1 MGRKKSFPLH
11 EAAMNQRSNYLHYV
25 YAGQQGPIPV
35 DEVIYFRA
43 DDANTTVVTGK
54 GELRIRTP
62 LYELLAMLDPEKF
75 WQVHRSTVVNIARI
89 ETVKREDQDHVEVRF
104 KGRDEC
110 ITVGH
115 PFCQQFLQQ

>member
-1 MGRKKSFPLH
+1 MK
-11 EAAMNQRSNYLHYV
+11 QRSSYLLYV
-25 YAGQQGPIPV
+25 CAGAQNNTGPIPV

-54 GELRIRTP
+54 GEQRIRTP
-62 LYELLAMLDPEKF
+62 LHELLAMLDPEKF

-89 ETVKREDQDHVEVRF
+89 ETVNREDQDHLVVKF
-104 KGRDEC
+104 KERDEC

-115 PFCQQFLQQ
+115 PFCQQFQEQ